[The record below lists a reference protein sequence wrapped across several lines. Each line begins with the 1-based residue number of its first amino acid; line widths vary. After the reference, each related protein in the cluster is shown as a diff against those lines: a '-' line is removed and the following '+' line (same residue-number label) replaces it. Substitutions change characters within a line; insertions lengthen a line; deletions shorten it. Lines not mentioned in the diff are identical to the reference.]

1 MLGSQFVDQ
10 LDEVKKNKCYN
21 VLGLDFPFKVDA
33 NLSYVY
39 YNKLTCFFSNS
50 LEKELVLEIERLKKK
65 NGPTKKTKIPS
76 KLDIFIRS
84 IEEDRDYYRAQADDL
99 QVGCHRHQ
107 DKLRVA
113 GQILSSLN

>member
-99 QVGCHRHQ
+99 QVGWHSWHRRH
-107 DKLRVA
+107 R
-113 GQILSSLN
+113 